1 MSTRT
6 FSDLTIDLH
15 TMATDLREAQGL
27 IQQTFM
33 ELSGYMDTAL
43 IKRHWAAYGLI
54 SEAAIRLEEMSGHQQ
69 RKEMI

>member
-15 TMATDLREAQGL
+15 MIATDLREAQGL

-33 ELSGYMDTAL
+33 ELSGYMDTSL
-43 IKRHWAAYGLI
+43 VKRHWSAYGLI
-54 SEAAIRLEEMSGHQQ
+54 SEAAIRLEELSGHQQ